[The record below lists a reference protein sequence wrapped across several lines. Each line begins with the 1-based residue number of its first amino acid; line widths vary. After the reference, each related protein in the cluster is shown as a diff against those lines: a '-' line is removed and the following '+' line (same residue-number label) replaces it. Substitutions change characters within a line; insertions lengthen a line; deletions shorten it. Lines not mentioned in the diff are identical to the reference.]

1 MKIKILLLLLPL
13 ILIFSCKKYPVIIP
27 PEVTVETSY
36 FQTTPGSYWVYE
48 LYKVEQNGVE
58 TATGIIDTVRNVG
71 TRVINNKTYVEK
83 NGNLN
88 SSRYRRDSLGYIIDQ
103 FGNVF
108 YSYNNFTDTLE
119 TGSIDFLGYNS
130 YKQMNSAGTS
140 VTVPAGTFNAI
151 ESRQY
156 LYKKSGDPISSCGE
170 LFVKNS
176 LFIAPNIGLIKM
188 DFNTVTLL
196 QNCGYYQEKRLIDY
210 YIP

>member
-71 TRVINNKTYVEK
+71 TRLINNKTYVEK
-83 NGNLN
+83 RGKNYPTL
-88 SSRYRRDSLGYIIDQ
+88 YRRDSLGYIINET
-103 FGNVF
+103 GEVF
-108 YSYNNFTDTLE
+108 YSYNNFIDTLAA
-119 TGSIDFLGYNS
+119 GSIDPLGYDW
-130 YKQMNSAGTS
+130 YTQMYSAGTS
-140 VTVPAGTFNAI
+140 VTVPVGSFNAI
-151 ESRQY
+151 ESRKYYYEQ
-156 LYKKSGDPISSCGE
+156 SGDPISSCGE
-170 LFVKNS
+170 LSLKNS

-188 DFNTVTLL
+188 DFNSSLHL
-196 QNCGYYQEKRLIDY
+196 DSCNYHREKRLIDY